1 MSGDEVTDQTVDAEH
16 AGNQPRTDRANALR
30 LDGVSAWYGSAQ
42 ALFDVSLHVE
52 AGETVG
58 LLGRNGAGKS
68 TTFKATMGIEVRRT
82 GTVELFD
89 DDMGRRS
96 TDQIARA
103 GVGWVP
109 EDRRLFPGLTVAE
122 NIGIATAAAPPEGP
136 VPVDELVDAF
146 PLLGKLLGRRGDQL
160 SGGEQQVVSV
170 ARALA
175 ARPRLL
181 LLDEPTEG
189 LAPVVVAQ
197 LEESIARLPADFGV
211 SILLA
216 EQNLAFV
223 LRLTSR
229 VYVLETGRIAH
240 AGDTATFAAD
250 SSLQERYLSVSSS
263 GATPR

>member
-1 MSGDEVTDQTVDAEH
+1 MNDDNEKDSNMNDSGSIEM
-16 AGNQPRTDRANALR
+16 ALR
-30 LDGVSAWYGSAQ
+30 LDGVSAWYGAAQ
-42 ALFDVSLHVE
+42 ALFETSLEVG
-52 AGETVG
+52 AGEMVG

-68 TTFKATMGIEVRRT
+68 TTFKAAMGIEVRRT
-82 GTVELFD
+82 GTVEAFGED
-89 DDMGRRS
+89 IGRQA
-96 TDQIARA
+96 TDAIARL
-103 GVGWVP
+103 GIGWVP

-122 NIGIATAAAPPEGP
+122 NIGIAASAAPTEGP
-136 VPVDELVDAF
+136 VPIDELVDAF
-146 PLLGKLLGRRGDQL
+146 PLLGMLLSRRGNQL

-189 LAPVVVAQ
+189 LAPVVVQQ

-211 SILLA
+211 SVLLA
-216 EQNLAFV
+216 EQNLGFV

-229 VYVLETGRIAH
+229 VYVLETGRIVH
-240 AGDTATFAAD
+240 AGDTSTFAAD

-263 GATPR
+263 GTSS